1 MITEKGFQ
9 LVYNWI
15 FIFVWN
21 KCHNRYFKKAEDLN
35 SGLVLTFD
43 SSFEVF
49 CLFGIN
55 ARLCLLL
62 FWHKKTANFNDQIM
76 MLQLSRRPTIFG
88 LSQCA
93 ICKILNNSTMHSGQK
108 GRYKDTSIYN
118 IIRWFA
124 GKMVQM
130 NCRPSIWCSKY

>member
-1 MITEKGFQ
+1 MFFLTKNGLINVGLISIKQSNKERQ
-9 LVYNWI
+9 PLVTRVRTPDYTVI
-15 FIFVWN
+15 KHDMDPKLSIH
-21 KCHNRYFKKAEDLN
+21 KQKN
-35 SGLVLTFD
+35 SSFD

-88 LSQCA
+88 LSQCT
-93 ICKILNNSTMHSGQK
+93 ICKILNNSTMHSGQSLTK
-108 GRYKDTSIYN
+108 RI
-118 IIRWFA
+118 FF
-124 GKMVQM
+124 
-130 NCRPSIWCSKY
+130 